1 MEREL
6 LMIGS
11 TCVDCVIPVGRL
23 PKTGDDIQPAYQ
35 RFAIGGTGWNAC
47 RAAILTGITP
57 TFLSPVGVGMY
68 AEQIKTAFAEYGVEI
83 IAHSERENGCC
94 YCLVEEDGERTFM
107 CIRGGEYEFR
117 KEWLD
122 ALPGDYSLAY
132 TCGMEI
138 QDTPA
143 GENIMDWLEAHPETE
158 VFYAPGPRGILMTE
172 ERQMRMLRMKPI
184 VHLNEHEILALTGKE
199 TQEEGALAL
208 HAITGNIVIVTLG
221 SKGCL
226 CVDKEGKVLYA
237 EGRKVKVV
245 DTIGAGD
252 STVAGFLAG
261 KALGQANED
270 CLALAVAT
278 GSAACLTEGT
288 SPPKKEEVE
297 RLRGEVRVRE
307 YHKK

>member
-47 RAAILTGITP
+47 RAAILTGATP
-57 TFLSPVGVGMY
+57 TFLSPVGVCMY

-83 IAHSERENGCC
+83 MAHSERENGCC

-122 ALPGDYSLAY
+122 ALPGDYALAY

-158 VFYAPGPRGILMTE
+158 VFYAPGPRGILMSE

-199 TQEEGALAL
+199 TREEGALAL

-221 SKGCL
+221 GKGCL
-226 CVDKEGKVLYA
+226 CVDKDGKLLYA

-252 STVAGFLAG
+252 SHAGTMLGCLYKGMDLMEAMKLA
-261 KALGQANED
+261 N
-270 CLALAVAT
+270 AVA
-278 GSAACLTEGT
+278 SEVVSCEGAQVPRT
-288 SPPKKEEVE
+288 LEFLED
-297 RLRGEVRVRE
+297 
-307 YHKK
+307 